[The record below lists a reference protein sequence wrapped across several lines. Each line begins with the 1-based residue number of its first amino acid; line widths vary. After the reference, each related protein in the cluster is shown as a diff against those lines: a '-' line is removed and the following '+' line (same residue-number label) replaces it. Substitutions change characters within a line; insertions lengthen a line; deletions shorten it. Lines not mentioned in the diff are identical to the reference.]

1 MKVILKKIG
10 RRADELEKRRI
21 SDKVF
26 KQLVHMNQQTVESYL
41 EDIISTSIDNTSS
54 IQSRKKV
61 KEYAKRINTVVEEL
75 ERR

>member
-1 MKVILKKIG
+1 MKAILKKIG

-41 EDIISTSIDNTSS
+41 EDVISTSIDNTSS